1 MRRLLLLRHAKAER
15 SHSGGRDHE
24 RHLADRGRDDA
35 PRVGAYISRHDFVPD
50 KAVVST
56 STRTRET
63 WKLVAG
69 AMESGP
75 EAEFDER
82 IYEASA
88 KALLDVVKETDSSVN
103 TLLLVGHNPGM
114 QELATMLVATGDVD
128 TRQRLKEAF
137 PTSAL
142 AVIEF
147 KLKDWS
153 KVHPQSG
160 RLERFIDRHSIA
172 AETD

>member
-15 SHSGGRDHE
+15 PQPGERDHE
-24 RHLADRGRDDA
+24 RRLAERGRNDA
-35 PRVGAYISRHDFVPD
+35 PRVGAYMSRHDFMPD
-50 KAVVST
+50 RVVVST
-56 STRTRET
+56 SARTRET
-63 WKLVAG
+63 WKLA
-69 AMESGP
+69 AAEMDKAP
-75 EAEFDER
+75 KAEFDDR
-82 IYEASA
+82 IYEASP
-88 KALLDVVKETDSSVN
+88 KALLQVVQETDPDID

-114 QELATMLVATGDVD
+114 QELAAMLVATGDVD

-153 KVHPQSG
+153 RVHPQSG
-160 RLERFIDRHSIA
+160 RLERFIDRHSVTA
-172 AETD
+172 DTD